1 MLRLLLI
8 GLGGS
13 SCSTAHTKTQRPKVT
28 NEKKKGGVGAK
39 QKEQILKRRRDRGAG
54 TKLRA
59 DSVVKDRK
67 GKKRKRAVNWVGRR
81 GVKYEPDIDGE
92 VKHNQGASAA

>member
-1 MLRLLLI
+1 M
-8 GLGGS
+8 
-13 SCSTAHTKTQRPKVT
+13 
-28 NEKKKGGVGAK
+28 GAK